1 MLVSAGLLVLVISAA
16 LLPNLGLV
24 AAQSTC
30 MYGTCPAST
39 SYTPY
44 YAALAVL
51 AIVAVGL
58 GLLLL
63 MRRRGGGGSPG
74 PLTEAE
80 PATGAPGGPSGP
92 SAGDAA
98 DMAVGAG
105 AVGATVAASPT
116 VPPGAGG
123 AEYLEGP
130 EDVGAGLPA
139 AAAAAGAG
147 AAAGTAAAQGG
158 NEDIDSLMQE
168 LDKIS
173 GEILKRPPG
182 KKDGAPSSDA
192 AADEGTSSG

>member
-1 MLVSAGLLVLVISAA
+1 MVISAA

-30 MYGTCPAST
+30 LYGTCPAST

-80 PATGAPGGPSGP
+80 PATGGMGGPSGP
-92 SAGDAA
+92 ASGDAA
-98 DMAVGAG
+98 EMAVAAGAG
-105 AVGATVAASPT
+105 GAAGAAVASSPT

-130 EDVGAGLPA
+130 DDVGGGLPA

-147 AAAGTAAAQGG
+147 AAAAQDG

-173 GEILKRPPG
+173 GEILKRPPA

-192 AADEGTSSG
+192 AADEGTNSG